1 MYKME
6 QGERLALYTYLFCGL
21 RYDSHG
27 VCWVGCWV
35 HHLGGRWR
43 LLRQL
48 DIGGRL
54 ASSPPQNIDVQHHV
68 AQLDVHGA
76 GPVERLRDGLLG
88 IHLIRSRK
96 HQRCRTM

>member
-1 MYKME
+1 MFPWVGYHWPDGVMYKME

-21 RYDSHG
+21 RYDSHR

-54 ASSPPQNIDVQHHV
+54 AGKAPP
-68 AQLDVHGA
+68 
-76 GPVERLRDGLLG
+76 
-88 IHLIRSRK
+88 K
-96 HQRCRTM
+96 Y